1 MRTDI
6 FDELW
11 QIMCDR
17 ELNPPEKSYIVD
29 ILRHRKG
36 IDKALEKVGEESAEF
51 IIAAKNSDYD
61 QKVYEAADLIF
72 HLMLALKSIGV
83 EFEDVI
89 SELESRRK

>member
-1 MRTDI
+1 MRTEI

-11 QIMCDR
+11 KIMCDR

-36 IDKALEKVGEESAEF
+36 VDKALEKVGEESAEF

-72 HLMLALKSIGV
+72 HLMLALKSISV
-83 EFEDVI
+83 DFEDVI
-89 SELESRRK
+89 LELESRRK